1 MTNSAADAE
10 LDPSVC
16 YRHPDR
22 QSWVL
27 CQRCG
32 RTVCPECQ
40 ILAPVGVQCPDCVRE
55 TAGGVQWR
63 PAGPVKPARQRRT
76 RRTGRVRVLLDTDSG
91 APVATRAILAA
102 VVVLWLAG
110 FFTGNLPFAVLAAPP
125 GSELQVWRFVTAP
138 FATVASLS
146 FGGVFSFLL
155 NGVFFFLSGPTL
167 ERMLGRRRFV
177 GVFVVSSVIG
187 NACMLLTGGIGSGL
201 TAPLFGLFG
210 ALLVLVWSDQRTRT
224 QILILIGINL
234 LLSIVTGAGGS
245 LPALIG
251 GLVAGSGTTYL
262 FRTAGDRPWKART
275 PALIASLSAIGFV
288 VLAVLRGLAVG

>member
-1 MTNSAADAE
+1 MTNSSADVE

-40 ILAPVGVQCPDCVRE
+40 ILAPVGVHCPDCVRE

-63 PAGPVKPARQRRT
+63 PAGPTKPPRRGRT
-76 RRTGRVRVLLDTDSG
+76 RSAGRVRVLLDTDSG
-91 APVATRAILAA
+91 GPVATRVILAA
-102 VVVLWLAG
+102 AVVLWLAG
-110 FFTGNLPFAVLAAPP
+110 FFTGNLPFAVLAAIP
-125 GSELQVWRFVTAP
+125 GTELQIWRFVTAP
-138 FATVASLS
+138 FASFSSLT

-155 NGVFFFLSGPTL
+155 SAVFFFLSGPTL
-167 ERMLGRRRFV
+167 ERMLGRRRFM
-177 GVFVVSSVIG
+177 GVFVVSSVVG
-187 NACMLLTGGIGSGL
+187 TACMLLTGGVGAGL

-234 LLSIVTGAGGS
+234 LLSIVTGGGAS
-245 LPALIG
+245 LPELIG
-251 GLVAGSGTTYL
+251 GMIAGAGTIYL
-262 FRTAGDRPWKART
+262 FRTAGDRPWKPRT
-275 PALIASLSAIGFV
+275 PAVIVVASAAGFV
-288 VLAVLRGLAVG
+288 VLAILRALAFS